1 MKPSLAA
8 TKNAVGQSAD
18 MLPLL
23 RIRLPDNWT
32 AEFDRV
38 DTRFN
43 DCCNWQVMNGS
54 DRVLFSTRMYQRF
67 SDMKSGVIATVDV
80 CEGRSSESD
89 KRQAEAGKMLLAVL
103 DKYPSFAALA
113 KHPDCL
119 N

>member
-1 MKPSLAA
+1 MKPSTNA
-8 TKNAVGQSAD
+8 TRTAVGQSTE

-23 RIRLPDNWT
+23 RIRLSDNWI
-32 AEFDRV
+32 AEFDNV

-54 DRVLFSTRMYQRF
+54 GRVLFSTRMYQRF

-89 KRQAEAGKMLLAVL
+89 KRQAEAGKRLLAVL

-113 KHPDCL
+113 KHPDRL

>member
-1 MKPSLAA
+1 MKTTPA
-8 TKNAVGQSAD
+8 TATQSPGTSPD

-23 RIRLPDNWT
+23 RIRLSENWI
-32 AEFDRV
+32 AEFDKV

-54 DRVLFSTRMYQRF
+54 GRVLFSTRMYQRF

-89 KRQAEAGKMLLAVL
+89 KRQAEAGKRLLAVL

-113 KHPDCL
+113 KHPDRL